1 MKTLI
6 IYAHPNTDGHCPRIL
21 KEVESVLKERKKDY
35 EILDLY
41 AMNYDAVMHESEHYT
56 SGGREVS
63 QLNKGIQ
70 AKISAADRLIFIYPV
85 WWSMMP
91 AVMKGF
97 FDKVFTPGFAFRFR
111 TMPIFSRIFGGYPV
125 KMLKGK
131 KAAVFLTTGTHR
143 LLTMIFLGNRFKSI
157 IKHDILGF
165 FGIKAKVWHIDKA
178 TQMND
183 RQMRKI
189 RKAVKKGIGWLC

>member
-6 IYAHPNTDGHCPRIL
+6 VYAHPETKGHCPLIL
-21 KEVESVLKERKKDY
+21 KGVEEWHKQHQIDY
-35 EILDLY
+35 ELIDLY
-41 AMNYDAVMHESEHYT
+41 RIKYDPYLHEEEHYT
-56 SGGREVS
+56 AGNREISGQNREF
-63 QLNKGIQ
+63 QE
-70 AKISAADRLIFIYPV
+70 KISQTDRLIFIYPV

-111 TMPIFSRIFGGYPV
+111 TMPIFSRIFGGYPI